1 MSNQMENPSGE
12 TNPNFALADGFR
24 SALATG
30 GLLLGNKCGRPP
42 ENVIHMEDDSV
53 LERHGSPVDVD
64 IQPAC
69 KKGRNFE
76 DSSEVLMQSD
86 SMHSAE
92 RGLGLESN
100 SHSGG
105 QEHGLSFRDTL
116 MGGIGRK
123 ETDALVED
131 LDVECGRYGHAKEV
145 CGAQGPQMVES
156 DTRPVQRVSSE
167 LYGPW
172 MQVVNRRRRSGV
184 NTNSPEDVVEISGAV
199 DAARG
204 DQADPN
210 QVTPMQEE
218 NREGEAQKVMEVV
231 SPRRRTSA
239 ESREP
244 TADGIRLGKDL
255 RKPGSFGGKDQDD
268 QPMVAAQGVI
278 RHGKTSLNSVQH
290 TVVTVD
296 ESENN
301 TGIRNATGRVLPASL
316 RGGSSL
322 GSVKKGAGL
331 PLGQKGS
338 LKPRKKDVRGPS
350 SSTLAASL
358 APLVAEL
365 ESAGRCIIEGREH
378 GSTTAHY
385 PVQWKSNSAFE
396 LPGCSNMHD

>member
-116 MGGIGRK
+116 MGGI
-123 ETDALVED
+123 
-131 LDVECGRYGHAKEV
+131 
-145 CGAQGPQMVES
+145 
-156 DTRPVQRVSSE
+156 
-167 LYGPW
+167 
-172 MQVVNRRRRSGV
+172 
-184 NTNSPEDVVEISGAV
+184 EDVVEISGAV